1 MFFSDRLNKE
11 KMVIDEKDLISV
23 EKCGVCGSSRFTR
36 LERYS
41 SLPAIHLVKCAEC
54 GAVTYDRYLSVSKM
68 NEMNENFEYYDDS
81 SDESGCVTF
90 YGYDRFARHLYKLF
104 DRAGGGWKEKDQLN
118 ILDFGGGDGSLSLAF
133 AKYALRHRACKQV
146 KILVVDYCEKVRVP
160 DCRAVRLEHMRSLD
174 QLKVKEKFHVVI
186 ASADMEH
193 LTDPGKDLKKIFQ
206 VMKAGAVAYFR
217 TPYIYP
223 FRSTLRKIGVEY
235 DTLFPG
241 HIWDFGGDKW
251 WRDLAGHIHMDENSI
266 SIAASRP
273 SIVEK
278 NFKDHFWIA
287 LASYILKAP
296 WYLFHRWPFVGG
308 WETVFKKE
316 HSYN

>member
-104 DRAGGGWKEKDQLN
+104 DRAGGG
-118 ILDFGGGDGSLSLAF
+118 A
-133 AKYALRHRACKQV
+133 
-146 KILVVDYCEKVRVP
+146 
-160 DCRAVRLEHMRSLD
+160 
-174 QLKVKEKFHVVI
+174 
-186 ASADMEH
+186 
-193 LTDPGKDLKKIFQ
+193 GKKKI
-206 VMKAGAVAYFR
+206 
-217 TPYIYP
+217 
-223 FRSTLRKIGVEY
+223 S
-235 DTLFPG
+235 
-241 HIWDFGGDKW
+241 
-251 WRDLAGHIHMDENSI
+251 
-266 SIAASRP
+266 
-273 SIVEK
+273 
-278 NFKDHFWIA
+278 
-287 LASYILKAP
+287 
-296 WYLFHRWPFVGG
+296 
-308 WETVFKKE
+308 
-316 HSYN
+316 